1 MFISDFAIK
10 RPLITVVAMLTLV
23 GFGLVAL
30 TQLQTDEFPEVQ
42 PPIVLTTII
51 YPGASPEQVER
62 EVLEPIEEAIQS
74 ISGVKSI
81 NGEARDGFA
90 QIVTQFVYSKDLSE
104 ATQDI
109 RDAISTKRQDLPQE
123 MEEPILKKFNPTDA
137 PIVTLSLYSTSLTP
151 AQLTQIADP
160 GITRELRSIA
170 GVADVQVSGGVKREL
185 TVNLDPQRLQA
196 AGVSVP
202 QVVASLQ
209 SGNLAVPVGRVTS
222 ALDERTIRLQG
233 RLQTPAD
240 FMQLV
245 VSERNGRVVRLGD
258 VATAADGVEEQR
270 TLALYNGRDA
280 VGIEIKKTNGYSTTA
295 VAEAI
300 FKKVEELRPTLPK
313 GAQFDVVKNKGTRVE
328 NSVRNVRDAL
338 VEGALLTVLVVFLF
352 LNSWRS
358 TVITGLALP
367 VSVLASFVA
376 VWAFGF
382 TLNTMSLLGLS
393 LAIGILIDDAIVVRE
408 NIVRHVEMGKDH
420 YTAAREGTDEIGL
433 AVAATTFSIIAVFI
447 PIAFL
452 QGESG
457 QWFKPFAL
465 TIACSVLV
473 SLFVSFSLDPMLS
486 AYWPDP
492 HEEEH
497 EKWWI
502 TKKLDTFNKW
512 FDGLANN
519 YRKLIGWALDH
530 PKSMVLLAVAS
541 FAMAIAMPALGLVGG
556 GFFPLEDNAEVQMTV
571 ETPPGANLDY
581 LRQKVNETFAIT
593 SKYPEVTYSFVTAGG
608 ASGAVDK
615 ASVYLKLSTKA
626 KRLELGQRD
635 AETLAAAIRE
645 DVKRIGGS
653 DISVFTNDFA
663 GQEKQI
669 SLELRGTDK
678 AALQVVADQYLA
690 ALKGTPG
697 AVDVALSTKG
707 QKPELTVEVDRALAA
722 SLGLSVGQVAQAIRP
737 AFAGL
742 DAGDWV
748 DPTNQTR
755 KVMVRLAPEARARGV
770 DLAQLPIALGQGAG
784 SQLVPL
790 QQVARIKSELGPAIV
805 NHLDRD
811 NVIKVQGNIAG
822 RSLTEVMGDFESK
835 TKGIQLPA
843 GVKLS
848 SGGQVEQQNEVF
860 GSIFIAL
867 GVAVALMYLI
877 LVVQFGSFLDPI
889 AILISLPLSLIGVMG
904 ALAITGNT
912 INLMSLIGVILLCGI
927 VAKNAI
933 LLVDFAKWAR
943 EKNGMPLREAL
954 IEAGAI
960 RLRPILM
967 TTFALIA
974 GMIPVAMGR
983 GEGAQFRA
991 PLGVAVIGGVI
1002 TSTVLTLLVIP
1013 TFYEIFDNMRTG
1025 LSRRVGLTPPHTG
1038 QFRTFELPVAE
1049 AGD

>member
-10 RPLITVVAMLTLV
+10 KPLLTVVAMLALV
-23 GFGLVAL
+23 GFGFVAL

-42 PPIVLTTII
+42 PPVVLTTVI

-81 NGEARDGFA
+81 NGEARDGYA
-90 QIVTQFVYSKDLSE
+90 QIITQFVFSKDLQE
-104 ATQDI
+104 ATQEI
-109 RDAISTKRQDLPQE
+109 RDAISTKRQDLPTE
-123 MEEPILKKFNPTDA
+123 IEEPILRKFNPTDA
-137 PIVTLSLYSTSLTP
+137 PIVTLSLWSNSLTP
-151 AQLTQIADP
+151 AQLTLLADP
-160 GITRELRSIA
+160 GITRELRSIP
-170 GVADVQVSGGVKREL
+170 GVADVSVTGAVKREL
-185 TVNLDPQRLQA
+185 TVNLDPQRLLA

-202 QVVASLQ
+202 QVVGALQ
-209 SGNLAVPVGRVTS
+209 AGNLAVPVGRVNG
-222 ALDERTIRLQG
+222 ALDERTIRLRG
-233 RLQTPAD
+233 RLDGPQD

-245 VSERNGRVVRLGD
+245 VAERGDRVVRLGD
-258 VATAADGVEEQR
+258 VATATDGVEEQR
-270 TLALYNGRDA
+270 TMALFNGRDA
-280 VGIEIKKTNGYSTTA
+280 VGLEIKKTKGYSTTA
-295 VAEAI
+295 VAAAI
-300 FKKVEELRPTLPK
+300 LKKVEELRPTLPA
-313 GAQFDVVKNKGTRVE
+313 GANFEMVRNKGQRVE
-328 NSVRNVRDAL
+328 NSVSNVQSAL
-338 VEGALLTVLVVFLF
+338 IEGAALTVLVVFLF

-420 YTAAREGTDEIGL
+420 YTAAREGTSEIGL
-433 AVAATTFSIIAVFI
+433 AVAATTFSIVAVFV

-452 QGESG
+452 EGEAG

-492 HEEEH
+492 HLEEH
-497 EKWWI
+497 QKSWI
-502 TKKLDTFNKW
+502 TRTLDRFNTW
-512 FDGLANN
+512 FNGLANN
-519 YRKLIGWALDH
+519 YRRLIGWALDH
-530 PKSMVLLAVAS
+530 PKSMVMLAVAS
-541 FAMAIAMPALGLVGG
+541 FVFALAMPSLGLVGG
-556 GFFPLEDNAEVQMTV
+556 SFFPLEDNAELSATI
-571 ETPPGANLDY
+571 ESPPGANLDY
-581 LRQKVNETFAIT
+581 LRQKVNETLAK
-593 SKYPEVTYSFVTAGG
+593 SRAYPEVSYSFVSAGG
-608 ASGAVDK
+608 ASGAVDQ
-615 ASVYLKLSTKA
+615 ASVYLKLKPKA
-626 KRLELGQRD
+626 ERLAAGERT
-635 AETLAAAIRE
+635 AEELAAALRD
-645 DVKRIGGS
+645 DVKTIGGAS
-653 DISVFTNDFA
+653 VAVFTDDFA
-663 GQEKQI
+663 GQQKQI
-669 SLELRGTDK
+669 SLELRGQNK
-678 AALQVVADQYLA
+678 PALQSVADQYLA
-690 ALKGTPG
+690 ALKSTPG
-697 AVDVALSTKG
+697 AVDVGLSTKG
-707 QKPELTVEVDRALAA
+707 QKPELTVQVDRGLAGAL
-722 SLGLSVGQVAQAIRP
+722 GVSVGQVAQAIRP

-748 DPTNQTR
+748 DPSNETR
-755 KVMVRLAPEARARGV
+755 KVMVRLSPESRARSA
-770 DLAQLPIALGQGAG
+770 DLAQLPLSVGQGANAT
-784 SQLVPL
+784 LIPL
-790 QQVARIKSELGPAIV
+790 EQVARIRSELGPAVV
-805 NHLDRD
+805 NHLNRD
-811 NVIKVQGNIAG
+811 NVIKVEANVAG
-822 RSLTEVMGDFESK
+822 RSLTEVMNEITKK
-835 TKGIQLPA
+835 TSAIPMPP
-843 GVKLS
+843 GVTLS
-848 SGGQVEQQNEVF
+848 SGGQVEQQQEIFTN
-860 GSIFIAL
+860 IFIAL

-933 LLVDFAKWAR
+933 LLIDFAKWAR
-943 EKNGMPLREAL
+943 ERNGMPLREAL

-974 GMIPVAMGR
+974 GMIPVALGR

-1013 TFYEIFDNMRTG
+1013 TFYEIFDKLRTS
-1025 LSRRVGLTPPHTG
+1025 LSRRVGLKPPHTG
-1038 QFRTFELPVAE
+1038 QFATVDMVPEM
-1049 AGD
+1049 GD

>member
-1 MFISDFAIK
+1 
-10 RPLITVVAMLTLV
+10 
-23 GFGLVAL
+23 
-30 TQLQTDEFPEVQ
+30 
-42 PPIVLTTII
+42 
-51 YPGASPEQVER
+51 
-62 EVLEPIEEAIQS
+62 
-74 ISGVKSI
+74 
-81 NGEARDGFA
+81 
-90 QIVTQFVYSKDLSE
+90 
-104 ATQDI
+104 
-109 RDAISTKRQDLPQE
+109 
-123 MEEPILKKFNPTDA
+123 
-137 PIVTLSLYSTSLTP
+137 
-151 AQLTQIADP
+151 
-160 GITRELRSIA
+160 
-170 GVADVQVSGGVKREL
+170 
-185 TVNLDPQRLQA
+185 
-196 AGVSVP
+196 
-202 QVVASLQ
+202 
-209 SGNLAVPVGRVTS
+209 
-222 ALDERTIRLQG
+222 
-233 RLQTPAD
+233 
-240 FMQLV
+240 MQLV
-245 VSERNGRVVRLGD
+245 VAERGGRVVRLGD
-258 VATAADGVEEQR
+258 VATATDGIEEQR

-280 VGIEIKKTNGYSTTA
+280 VGIEIKKSNGYSTTA

-328 NSVRNVRDAL
+328 NSVNNVRDAL
-338 VEGALLTVLVVFLF
+338 VEGAVLTVLVVFLF

-433 AVAATTFSIIAVFI
+433 AVAATTFSIIAVFV

-452 QGESG
+452 EGESG

-492 HEEEH
+492 HQEEH

-502 TKKLDTFNKW
+502 TKKLDQFNKW

-541 FAMAIAMPALGLVGG
+541 FVLAIAMPALGLVGG

-581 LRQKVNETFAIT
+581 LRQKVNETFAVT

-615 ASVYLKLSTKA
+615 ASVYLKLRSKGD
-626 KRLELGQRD
+626 RLKDGQRD
-635 AETLAAAIRE
+635 AETLAAVIRE

-669 SLELRGTDK
+669 SIELRGTDK
-678 AALQVVADQYLA
+678 AALQVVADQYLT
-690 ALKGTPG
+690 ALKTTRG

-707 QKPELTVEVDRALAA
+707 QKPELTVQVDRALAA

-755 KVMVRLAPEARARGV
+755 KVMVRLAPEARARGT
-770 DLAQLPIALGQGAG
+770 DLAQLPIALGQGANA
-784 SQLVPL
+784 QLVPL
-790 QQVARIKSELGPAIV
+790 QQVARIRSELGPAIV

-822 RSLTEVMGDFESK
+822 RSLSEVVADFEAK
-835 TKGIQLPA
+835 TAGIQLPS
-843 GVKLS
+843 GVKRS
-848 SGGQVEQQNEVF
+848 SGGQVQQQNEVF

-974 GMIPVAMGR
+974 GMIPVALGR

-1013 TFYEIFDNMRTG
+1013 TFYEIFDNMRTS